1 MLATVTDAP
10 MRAWVGCLACYNE
23 GRLVGEWVDA
33 VDAETFTP
41 CQRVDHE
48 EWWCMDHEGLPVSG
62 ECSPMEATR
71 WAVWLS
77 EVVEWQR
84 GAVLAWVDLGGYST
98 DTDGLPILSDF
109 DEAYCGEWDSF
120 REYAENLAEECGYV
134 PTCDDVE
141 GNPLL
146 AYVDWDAWTR
156 DLAHDYGTASAPA
169 GGVYVFRVM

>member
-1 MLATVTDAP
+1 MTMTETVTVP
-10 MRAWVGCLACYNE
+10 RAWVGCLACYND

-33 VDAETFTP
+33 VDADTFTP
-41 CQRVDHE
+41 CQRPDHV
-48 EWWCMDHEGLPVSG
+48 EWWVMDHEGLPITG

-84 GAVLAWVDLGGYST
+84 GAVLAWLSLGAYST
-98 DTDGLPILSDF
+98 DVDGLPVLSDF

-134 PTCDDVE
+134 PTRDDVE

-146 AYVDWDAWTR
+146 AYVDWDAWAR
-156 DLAHDYGTASAPA
+156 DLAYDYNTAPA
-169 GGVYVFRVM
+169 PAHGVYVFRVM